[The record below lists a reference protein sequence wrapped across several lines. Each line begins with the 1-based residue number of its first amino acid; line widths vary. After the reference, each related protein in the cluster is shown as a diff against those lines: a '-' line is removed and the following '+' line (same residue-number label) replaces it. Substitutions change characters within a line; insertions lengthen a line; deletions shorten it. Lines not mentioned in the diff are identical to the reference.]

1 MKKLSLLLCS
11 VLVLL
16 CSVSL
21 QAQNKEYYGSFF
33 GIRSDGVTNNTGS
46 LQYAV
51 NFISEQGGGTLVLW
65 VGRYLTGSIELKSNV
80 TIQLNEGAILVGVP
94 SPYDYAGKEHK
105 ALLWADGQENISVIG
120 QGVIDGQGASV
131 QKLSSEQAMKGY
143 AKDEPVA
150 LIAFSNCKNVKVSGL
165 MLKNAAGPV
174 QFYKNCQ
181 GVTIDELSIFSKD
194 YPKCEGLSLYGGSNI
209 TISNVFFDVS
219 GFPIANR
226 ANAKLK
232 VSNAKTASGS
242 KNIVWTIKY

>member
-1 MKKLSLLLCS
+1 MKKISLLLCS
-11 VLVLL
+11 VLVLFT
-16 CSVSL
+16 SVTL

-51 NFISEQGGGTLVLW
+51 DFISEQGGGTLVLW
-65 VGRYLTGSIELKSNV
+65 VGRYLIGSVELKSNV

-94 SPYDYAGKEHK
+94 SPYDYAGTPHK
-105 ALLWADGQENISVIG
+105 GLLWADGQENIAVVG
-120 QGVIDGQGASV
+120 EGVIDGQGASV
-131 QKLSSEQAMKGY
+131 MKNSAEQAMKGY

-181 GVTIDELSIFSKD
+181 GVSIENLNIFSKE
-194 YPKCEGLSLYGGSNI
+194 YPKSEGISLNGGSNI
-209 TISNVFFDVS
+209 VISDIFFDVV

-226 ANAKLK
+226 GYAKLK
-232 VSNAKTASGS
+232 SSNNKTASGS